1 MAALGYILIGLIGLG
16 LVWFVVEKRR
26 RQTHP
31 VQGGIDRSISLPH
44 TESLEL
50 YSNSF
55 SHCSRKC
62 RLVIAEL
69 GLTAKHHSIDLIET
83 GWYQTISPA
92 YLKINPSGLVPTLVH
107 NGHPVN
113 ESDDILAYA
122 AELAGPNAPSLIP
135 DSPELQSR
143 MKDWLD
149 FCSISSAD
157 AMAGMEAKA
166 GACIPGLTLPMFVS
180 TIQYVPLRN
189 ILVGFLFHFDKKRPA
204 LFAASKLLGL
214 RRMMALKPLQKMMHQ
229 SRDHMREHLQTL
241 DEALESSGGDWIL
254 GDQFSLADITLS
266 CLLLRLDETGWL
278 SWFEQTVQIKR
289 VTDYYRRLQAR
300 PAWTEAI
307 SDHAHPIVTR
317 AKIDLSSAVTAD
329 PSMRERIYGAPQS
342 FAQSTSE
349 ALSW

>member
-1 MAALGYILIGLIGLG
+1 MALLRYVLIGLFGLG
-16 LVWFVVEKRR
+16 LIWFIVEKRR
-26 RQTHP
+26 RRTHP
-31 VQGGIDRSISLPH
+31 VQGGVDRSTSLPH
-44 TESLEL
+44 AQPLEL

-62 RLVIAEL
+62 RLVLAEL
-69 GLTAKHHSIDLIET
+69 GLEAKHHSIDLIET

-107 NGHPVN
+107 NGHPVF

-122 AELAGPNAPSLIP
+122 AELALPDAPSLVP
-135 DSPELQSR
+135 ADAALRAEMEQ
-143 MKDWLD
+143 WLD

-157 AMAGMEAKA
+157 AMAGMDAKA

-204 LFAASKLLGL
+204 LFTASKLLGL

-241 DEALESSGGDWIL
+241 DKALAKADGDWIL
-254 GDQFSLADITLS
+254 GDQLSLADITLS

-278 SWFEQTVQIKR
+278 TWFEQTSHIEQ
-289 VTDYYRRLQAR
+289 VTKYYQRLQAR
-300 PAWTEAI
+300 PAWTRAI

-317 AKIDLSSAVTAD
+317 AKIDLSSAVAAD
-329 PSMRERIYGAPQS
+329 PSLGERIYGAPQS
-342 FAQSTSE
+342 STQTRTD